1 MQGFVWER
9 AELLSLKK
17 LLSEEPKPSDEHSFG
32 ERFRAWWDGYELDAK
47 PKASPGEPTDA
58 PEPEKLRA
66 GNDASDETDRFTPID
81 RSSPWPEARQKA
93 AQLVWGDGFVVP
105 GDAKSTTELVQT
117 FGLDSSTNMLEIGS
131 GVGGGPRAI
140 ASQFGA
146 YVTGFDIEPELGAA
160 ATVQAEVH
168 SLDLKAA
175 VHPLDPDNA
184 EFKPGFYT
192 GALIHDTLY
201 RVPDKKAFLEKV
213 VGAIKPSGHLV
224 IVDLF
229 FADDADATEMDRWRD
244 GERSEAYGW
253 QIAEAKDVLYKL
265 SIDVRVTA
273 DESDAYSAKILETWK
288 SFVGHV
294 DDNPLPGDLVL
305 PMIDEAEFWARRVD
319 AIQSGNL
326 KLWRMTCLKSSLE
339 K

>member
-1 MQGFVWER
+1 M
-9 AELLSLKK
+9 LSSKK
-17 LLSEEPKPSDEHSFG
+17 QSSDEPKPSDEHSFG
-32 ERFRAWWDGYELDAK
+32 ERFRAWWEGYELDAK
-47 PKASPGEPTDA
+47 PKASPDERIVA
-58 PEPEKLRA
+58 PEPEQLHA
-66 GNDASDETDRFTPID
+66 GDEASDEPDRYTPID
-81 RSSPWPEARQKA
+81 RSSSWPETRQKV

-105 GDAKSTTELVQT
+105 GDAKSTAELVQA

-131 GVGGGPRAI
+131 GVGGGTRAI

-160 ATVQAEVH
+160 ATAQAEVH
-168 SLDLKAA
+168 SLELKAA

-184 EFKPGFYT
+184 QFKPAFYT

-229 FADDADATEMDRWRD
+229 FADDADTTEMDRWRD

-253 QIAEAKDVLYKL
+253 QIEEAQDVLYKL
-265 SIDVRVTA
+265 AIDVRVTA

-288 SFVGHV
+288 SFVEHV
-294 DDNPLPGDLVL
+294 DDNPLPDDLVL
-305 PMIDEAEFWARRVD
+305 PMIDEAEFWARRVA
-319 AIQSGNL
+319 AIQSGHL
-326 KLWRMTCLKSSLE
+326 RLWRMTCLKSSLE
-339 K
+339 A

>member
-1 MQGFVWER
+1 MHGFVRER
-9 AELLSLKK
+9 VELLSLKK
-17 LLSEEPKPSDEHSFG
+17 KLSDEPTPSDEHSFG
-32 ERFRAWWDGYELDAK
+32 ERFRAWWDGYELEAK
-47 PKASPGEPTDA
+47 PKAPSSERIDA
-58 PEPEKLRA
+58 REMVHA
-66 GNDASDETDRFTPID
+66 GAEASDEPDRFTPID
-81 RSSPWPEARQKA
+81 RSSPWPETRQKV
-93 AQLVWGDGFVVP
+93 AQMVWGDGFVVP
-105 GDAKSTTELVQT
+105 GDAGSTTELVNA

-131 GVGGGPRAI
+131 GVGGGTRAI

-146 YVTGFDIEPELGAA
+146 YVTGFDIEPELGAT

-168 SLDLKAA
+168 SLDRKAA

-184 EFKPGFYT
+184 EFKPEFYT

-201 RVPDKKAFLEKV
+201 RVPNKKAFLEKV

-229 FADDADATEMDRWRD
+229 FADDADTTEMDRWRD

-253 QIAEAKDVLYKL
+253 QIEEAQDVLYKL

-294 DDNPLPGDLVL
+294 DDNPLPEELVL
-305 PMIDEAEFWARRVD
+305 PMIDEAEFWARRVA

-339 K
+339 